1 MIRACRALSGRIP
14 RTARDT
20 HDARLAVRRTG
31 RRRGDGR
38 RHASSVGRRC
48 RSGPVRSGASRQPT
62 IDLRSR
68 ADRKTRTTGNA
79 EPACTALRRT
89 AAGIASVVFARREA
103 RSRAPNKPL
112 NID

>member
-20 HDARLAVRRTG
+20 HDAHLAVRRTG

-38 RHASSVGRRC
+38 RHASSIGRRC
-48 RSGPVRSGASRQPT
+48 RSGASRQPT

-79 EPACTALRRT
+79 EPGCTALRRT

>member
-1 MIRACRALSGRIP
+1 MT
-14 RTARDT
+14 RTLPYAAPGGGGGMAAVT
-20 HDARLAVRRTG
+20 LQASADAA
-31 RRRGDGR
+31 
-38 RHASSVGRRC
+38 
-48 RSGPVRSGASRQPT
+48 GPVRSGASRQPT